1 MKLLKLIFDIFLVIG
16 AAFWIIIILAA
27 AFQRPAEMPEDYEN
41 DIPEKDIFNKN
52 LRSHEDIQK

>member
-1 MKLLKLIFDIFLVIG
+1 
-16 AAFWIIIILAA
+16 
-27 AFQRPAEMPEDYEN
+27 MPEDYEN